1 MKQLNYLHSKLID
14 FKIQKKFTKELE
26 LHISKV
32 KLWRLTYDEIVDLHF
47 LNQTMIKHAAQ
58 IVYPGK
64 KDHQDM
70 I

>member
-1 MKQLNYLHSKLID
+1 M
-14 FKIQKKFTKELE
+14 
-26 LHISKV
+26 HISKV
-32 KLWRLTYDEIVDLHF
+32 KIWDLTYDEIVDLHF
-47 LNQTMIKHAAQ
+47 SNQTMIKHAAQ